1 MKTLWKNKKINCIIY
16 LISVAISIVCIVIY
30 FCVSCNED
38 EKMSTFLISTGASLL
53 ASVILGFSLE
63 LSKEI
68 KFEEKKKETRKE
80 RLTFIK
86 ERINSLGYSFAKSVF
101 VCKHILKCGEKPLV
115 GDEERT
121 FAEWIAEW
129 NDLYKEL
136 QLLSKSGETNE
147 KLEKI
152 HIELKDTLLLEF
164 DETKTQI
171 EKDFETLTFFERA
184 GFFTTFELTI
194 LEFACLDLKTVI
206 SDLQNSDSFDDL
218 IERRTTGHLEI
229 IFEAFAVIPELN
241 ILEDRTTIST
251 EEELPF

>member
-1 MKTLWKNKKINCIIY
+1 MKTFWKNKKINCIIY
-16 LISVAISIVCIVIY
+16 LTCIAISIACIVLY
-30 FCVSCNED
+30 FCLSCCNNE
-38 EKMSTFLISTGASLL
+38 KLLTFLISLGASLL

-63 LSKEI
+63 LSNEI
-68 KFEEKKKETRKE
+68 KLEEKKQETRKE

-194 LEFACLDLKTVI
+194 LEFVCIDLKIVI
-206 SDLQNSDSFDDL
+206 GDLKNSNSLNEL
-218 IERRTTGHLEI
+218 IERRAMGQLGI
-229 IFEAFAVIPELN
+229 IFEALAVIPELKVSRDK
-241 ILEDRTTIST
+241 LTISI
-251 EEELPF
+251 EEALPF